1 MTQFGAFALGIFAF
15 FLFLIISVSAN
26 QKEILPEI
34 MTKMSFYEYCNSP
47 PLKKTF
53 CSSANI
59 DVVVIVVTTSEI
71 DERCAGKLIEKAKN
85 EYGIK
90 EIIGG
95 FNFEIVSYSH
105 EAIVRTFN
113 HLGFQTSLE
122 KEYPAIYNT
131 CSADIAYYI

>member
-1 MTQFGAFALGIFAF
+1 MTQFVVFALGIFAF
-15 FLFLIISVSAN
+15 FLINSVSAN
-26 QKEILPEI
+26 QKKILPEI

-59 DVVVIVVTTSEI
+59 DVVAIVVTTSEI

-105 EAIVRTFN
+105 EAIERKFN
-113 HLGFQTSLE
+113 DLGFQTYSKTHDAE
-122 KEYPAIYNT
+122 IHST
-131 CSADIAYYI
+131 CSADIAYLI